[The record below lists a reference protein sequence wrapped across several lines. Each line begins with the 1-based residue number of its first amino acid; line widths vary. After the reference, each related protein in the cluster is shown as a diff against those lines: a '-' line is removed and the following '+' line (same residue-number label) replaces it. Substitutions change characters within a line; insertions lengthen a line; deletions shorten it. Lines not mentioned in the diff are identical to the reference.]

1 MATQNE
7 LRQQQQQQ
15 QASKNKAIAAVTG
28 TVAQF
33 AVEGT
38 LKMAEKAGAS
48 ASQQAIAASYRQG
61 SIIATII
68 DIASGI
74 GLAAY
79 SFLSQ
84 KKIAKKKKKKTKNQA
99 AIQSYVDSVL
109 DEVKM
114 TGETLVDNGLN
125 PLTPEFE
132 QELYNNL
139 FNKVGYRGHCNA
151 TIWAQGSEPGPNRP
165 IMFKATKDGRV
176 VIPVTMKDPP
186 DDLQTY
192 WYSRC
197 RGLKD
202 RWVIVYQDQLI
213 QQGRTAE
220 LEEIQSTLRKG
231 QWIVSGVFGA
241 ILLFAV
247 IFWVMNMRRIR

>member
-1 MATQNE
+1 MATPAEIQK
-7 LRQQQQQQ
+7 QKQQQ
-15 QASKNKAIAAVTG
+15 QAGKSKAIAAVTG
-28 TVAQF
+28 TVAQL
-33 AVEGT
+33 AVEGS
-38 LKMAEKAGAS
+38 LRIAEKSGVSAAQRVAS
-48 ASQQAIAASYRQG
+48 SYRGG

-68 DIASGI
+68 DLASGI

-79 SFLSQ
+79 GFLSQ
-84 KKIAKKKKKKTKNQA
+84 KKKAKKKEKRTKNQA
-99 AIQSYVDSVL
+99 AIQSYVDLIL
-109 DEVKM
+109 DEIKLA
-114 TGETLVDNGLN
+114 GETLVTNGLN

-139 FNKVGYRGHCNA
+139 FNKIGYRGHCNA
-151 TIWAQGSEPGPNRP
+151 TVWTPGTEPGPNRP

-176 VIPVTMKDPP
+176 VVPVTMKDPP

-202 RWVIVYQDQLI
+202 NWVLNYQDQLI

-220 LEEIQSTLRKG
+220 LEELQSTLRKG
-231 QWIVSGVFGA
+231 QWIVSGVFA
-241 ILLFAV
+241 TIFLFAIV
-247 IFWVMNMRRIR
+247 FWVMNMRRIR